1 MRTRRSLTALL
12 LFLLFVLLLPTP
24 RWWWWCI
31 SISLPHCVCSCF
43 LPSFLS
49 FSLALAISCLL
60 FFSCFLPLACVV
72 HRYLLLWGGNCLSS
86 GDEGNAQASRE
97 SARGG
102 QVCGRVVW
110 LFFLGVGGVRWFR
123 ICDARAGKREYVS
136 QLVRWDAFARARVFG
151 VGWDIEEW
159 VCVGRGCN

>member
-102 QVCGRVVW
+102 QVENGRKGRMHSNETPFYSMLYSNTACAILRIIICVQCVLFCSNLMVW
-110 LFFLGVGGVRWFR
+110 
-123 ICDARAGKREYVS
+123 S
-136 QLVRWDAFARARVFG
+136 
-151 VGWDIEEW
+151 
-159 VCVGRGCN
+159 